1 MILRHNK
8 FSDIKGLDQEIDLI
22 LKAIDEQT
30 GRVVKE
36 LPNVKSVGEFAKF
49 FVKQTDG
56 TYFEYKKIG
65 QDYYILKGDGSSAY
79 WEKI

>member
-8 FSDIKGLDQEIDLI
+8 FPDIKGLDQEIDLI

-36 LPNVKSVGEFAKF
+36 LPSVKSVGEFAKF
-49 FVKQTDG
+49 FVKQTDN
-56 TYFEYKKIG
+56 TWNIYQKF
-65 QDYYILKGDGSSAY
+65 DSSFHLIATG
-79 WEKI
+79 IT

>member
-49 FVKQTDG
+49 FVKQTDN
-56 TYFEYKKIG
+56 TIDIYQKI
-65 QDYYILKGDGSSAY
+65 DGSY
-79 WEKI
+79 RLIVEGIT